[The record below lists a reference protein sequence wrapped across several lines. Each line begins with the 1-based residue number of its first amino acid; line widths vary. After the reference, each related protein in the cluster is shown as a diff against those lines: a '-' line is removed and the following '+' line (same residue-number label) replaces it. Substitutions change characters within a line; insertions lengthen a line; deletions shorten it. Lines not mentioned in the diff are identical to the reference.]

1 MKHTSNNRGPPVSG
15 RGRDDTATHNSNNS
29 NTHSTA
35 HGADIHKR
43 KEEEEDCCRCCCKHR
58 CGTEH
63 VDDQPTAAEQLADDA
78 AKDAGW
84 NIRWPRIRMMADSPD
99 LQRLHDPASKHQQQQ
114 EKEEDEGRQL
124 SSDQGANRGDPQSSP
139 GAWTQIGRFIA
150 EITEVFGNRFS
161 RGGISGSTHF
171 GRDDLN
177 VHDNTEAT
185 TALLRAAES
194 ADGSK
199 QYDETFGSTSES
211 RVESSVEEE
220 EHEERGHR
228 VGTWKDR
235 AIKFA
240 RGYPLLALLCGWLV
254 MVTVDWIVTS
264 AAIPLLMW
272 LLTARPWSPF
282 SESFVLRAA
291 LQQPGLL
298 DISSDGGGSGVFGL
312 GQSLKSRLV
321 GGELM
326 LDDLIW
332 RTQVFVAASL
342 VPLTHSHSL
351 MWLCIA
357 LLSLGAMR
365 KCSKAGV
372 RAALLCIAYFFAVDL
387 VLWSVLGGASLNY
400 SSSTSLIVQPSYE
413 CNAGVCMLAKPTP
426 PLPLQSVPLP
436 PNTGLSHTYLQP
448 SDVRSPFADA
458 VQQAMRM
465 RRALVERR
473 AERLSR
479 LHGWRQHVKQAVQ
492 NNHSHI
498 GDNKGSAIA
507 ALATFAVYT
516 CVSGWTSKH
525 TGVSAVLAFALLF
538 AIDVFLNGV
547 FRGAGKCAA
556 THTRRVERMVMDTIA
571 AAAAAEV
578 DVRAVV
584 SGSLACG
591 VAMLANT
598 FGFWSC
604 IIVQGVRTVF
614 EGHTIVAA
622 ATATATAVSGPLLPI
637 HVLSVT
643 LLLAMREC
651 AYAVHSMRVW
661 YATVVRE
668 RRRGPVILTRN
679 QVDSSQITVARYN
692 NDPVVQVSVPPNVS
706 GAAGSSGA
714 LMSLLPRNA
723 AYAHRICFLCLG
735 GFCERC
741 LLSMEIW
748 PTADSTA
755 ALNGV
760 VGGGEASLPAQK
772 NILPVTAAAVAAGA
786 VSPTTAQ
793 QSRRKT
799 KSSSRHNRPPLAVG
813 NVSAGGTSLT
823 SATATAAVPASFS
836 GDSASQDTN
845 ANGLPPL
852 SESLKTVADVVEQQL
867 AQSDTDT
874 LANMIRG
881 ATIGSIVGQS
891 SNISGQAN
899 ARRGRAVDI
908 WIASSVAHCP
918 CRMVHGVGPS
928 SFVAKRTS
936 DINGDLNIRA
946 RNEADNATPT
956 GTLITLA
963 QYAYELKSLGLV
975 RSVDPVSAVHADD
988 DPAALVLPLIFG
1000 RFAVPENP
1008 HAVAAANTLMQS
1020 SSNGHTPGNVPFLA
1034 ASDPVPSQRTG
1045 TASGNGI
1052 MPQMSVPDVSG
1063 LGSGPDSISSIS
1075 GGTRRPSRILAKS
1088 TPLSMARIPNAG
1100 TFRLCVEAVV
1110 PIQGIV
1116 RVSVV
1121 MTPVLAHLL
1130 LTHPRTASTAA
1141 VCVPASLVSAIVSR
1155 ARNNSSS
1162 NRTRRNPVSR
1172 SAKTAAASSASSG
1185 SAAESNG
1192 SLAAADIDPFVDY
1205 ARVQLLRS
1213 DIVVRVNGV
1222 RWHDFEVDQ
1231 SGSLNSPLSVCNL
1244 APNHV
1249 HSICVAVCG
1258 MRSEEL
1264 VVVVPAK
1271 DVSKALHEKYAAK
1284 SDDVTNSNNNF
1295 SNGGV
1300 SGVAKDASL
1309 RCVEQLDSIQKQK
1322 QVVQQ
1327 KLRKSKRELPRQ
1339 LQNLQNELDS
1349 VRKAVARHTDSSAR
1363 FEARQANLAAS
1374 IEALD
1379 AGVNGLRTEL
1389 QQYADDAYLLGA
1401 EENAVMSD
1409 GPNTTK
1415 REAATG
1421 FNVLSSLDDR
1431 GAAAEPPLALA
1442 TESSKSLATLQ
1453 AAVEHA
1459 HGELQETEIRARR
1472 AQDKHEDAMQELKA
1486 DRASWMTQLSQLT
1499 QRLAH
1504 VDTLIDPIRR
1514 DLKEVTRLTNV
1525 GANTEARLRRRLLSG
1540 GVDAEEDAKE
1550 TKKKTQAHQRRRNTA
1565 RSSVSVSSSSD
1576 RSNECEDDSAIET
1589 LRANRDELAKSLDTL
1604 REALK
1609 AEESRI
1615 SSLVGGSLRTVVK
1628 K

>member
-1 MKHTSNNRGPPVSG
+1 
-15 RGRDDTATHNSNNS
+15 
-29 NTHSTA
+29 
-35 HGADIHKR
+35 
-43 KEEEEDCCRCCCKHR
+43 
-58 CGTEH
+58 
-63 VDDQPTAAEQLADDA
+63 
-78 AKDAGW
+78 
-84 NIRWPRIRMMADSPD
+84 
-99 LQRLHDPASKHQQQQ
+99 
-114 EKEEDEGRQL
+114 
-124 SSDQGANRGDPQSSP
+124 
-139 GAWTQIGRFIA
+139 
-150 EITEVFGNRFS
+150 
-161 RGGISGSTHF
+161 
-171 GRDDLN
+171 
-177 VHDNTEAT
+177 
-185 TALLRAAES
+185 
-194 ADGSK
+194 
-199 QYDETFGSTSES
+199 
-211 RVESSVEEE
+211 
-220 EHEERGHR
+220 
-228 VGTWKDR
+228 
-235 AIKFA
+235 
-240 RGYPLLALLCGWLV
+240 
-254 MVTVDWIVTS
+254 
-264 AAIPLLMW
+264 MW

-298 DISSDGGGSGVFGL
+298 DVSSDGGGSGLFGL
-312 GQSLKSRLV
+312 GQSLKTRLV

-357 LLSLGAMR
+357 LLSLGAVR

-387 VLWSVLGGASLNY
+387 VLWSILGGASLNY

-413 CNAGVCMLAKPTP
+413 CDAGVCMLAKPTP
-426 PLPLQSVPLP
+426 PLPPQSVPLP
-436 PNTGLSHTYLQP
+436 PNTGLPHTYLQP

-507 ALATFAVYT
+507 VLATFAVYT

-578 DVRAVV
+578 DAWAVV

-622 ATATATAVSGPLLPI
+622 AAATATAVSGPLLPI
-637 HVLSVT
+637 HVLSMT

-651 AYAVHSMRVW
+651 AYTVHSMRVW

-692 NDPVVQVSVPPNVS
+692 NDPVVQVSVPPNVP
-706 GAAGSSGA
+706 GAAGSS
-714 LMSLLPRNA
+714 
-723 AYAHRICFLCLG
+723 
-735 GFCERC
+735 
-741 LLSMEIW
+741 
-748 PTADSTA
+748 
-755 ALNGV
+755 
-760 VGGGEASLPAQK
+760 
-772 NILPVTAAAVAAGA
+772 
-786 VSPTTAQ
+786 
-793 QSRRKT
+793 
-799 KSSSRHNRPPLAVG
+799 
-813 NVSAGGTSLT
+813 
-823 SATATAAVPASFS
+823 VPASFS
-836 GDSASQDTN
+836 GDSAAQDTN

-852 SESLKTVADVVEQQL
+852 SESLKTVADVVDQQL

-881 ATIGSIVGQS
+881 ATIGSIVVGQS

-1063 LGSGPDSISSIS
+1063 LSS
-1075 GGTRRPSRILAKS
+1075 
-1088 TPLSMARIPNAG
+1088 
-1100 TFRLCVEAVV
+1100 
-1110 PIQGIV
+1110 
-1116 RVSVV
+1116 
-1121 MTPVLAHLL
+1121 
-1130 LTHPRTASTAA
+1130 
-1141 VCVPASLVSAIVSR
+1141 
-1155 ARNNSSS
+1155 
-1162 NRTRRNPVSR
+1162 
-1172 SAKTAAASSASSG
+1172 
-1185 SAAESNG
+1185 
-1192 SLAAADIDPFVDY
+1192 
-1205 ARVQLLRS
+1205 
-1213 DIVVRVNGV
+1213 
-1222 RWHDFEVDQ
+1222 
-1231 SGSLNSPLSVCNL
+1231 
-1244 APNHV
+1244 
-1249 HSICVAVCG
+1249 
-1258 MRSEEL
+1258 
-1264 VVVVPAK
+1264 
-1271 DVSKALHEKYAAK
+1271 
-1284 SDDVTNSNNNF
+1284 
-1295 SNGGV
+1295 
-1300 SGVAKDASL
+1300 
-1309 RCVEQLDSIQKQK
+1309 
-1322 QVVQQ
+1322 
-1327 KLRKSKRELPRQ
+1327 
-1339 LQNLQNELDS
+1339 
-1349 VRKAVARHTDSSAR
+1349 
-1363 FEARQANLAAS
+1363 
-1374 IEALD
+1374 
-1379 AGVNGLRTEL
+1379 
-1389 QQYADDAYLLGA
+1389 
-1401 EENAVMSD
+1401 
-1409 GPNTTK
+1409 
-1415 REAATG
+1415 
-1421 FNVLSSLDDR
+1421 
-1431 GAAAEPPLALA
+1431 
-1442 TESSKSLATLQ
+1442 
-1453 AAVEHA
+1453 
-1459 HGELQETEIRARR
+1459 
-1472 AQDKHEDAMQELKA
+1472 
-1486 DRASWMTQLSQLT
+1486 
-1499 QRLAH
+1499 
-1504 VDTLIDPIRR
+1504 
-1514 DLKEVTRLTNV
+1514 
-1525 GANTEARLRRRLLSG
+1525 
-1540 GVDAEEDAKE
+1540 
-1550 TKKKTQAHQRRRNTA
+1550 
-1565 RSSVSVSSSSD
+1565 
-1576 RSNECEDDSAIET
+1576 
-1589 LRANRDELAKSLDTL
+1589 
-1604 REALK
+1604 
-1609 AEESRI
+1609 
-1615 SSLVGGSLRTVVK
+1615 
-1628 K
+1628 